1 MPRNQVE
8 VPGSV
13 DYVSILDE
21 QGEVDEEL
29 DPDLPEDLLREFHRK
44 MVLSRR
50 FDERLLRLQ
59 REGKIGTFAPVRG
72 QEAAQIGSVSCLNTD
87 DWLVPAF
94 RETAAMIW
102 RGASLSDIFLFN
114 AGFNEGGRIPEGAND
129 LPIAIPVATQILHAV
144 GIAYAIKYRKSRQIV
159 LTYFGDGA
167 TSEGDFHEA
176 LNFAGVAGLPVVF
189 VCQNNQ
195 YAISLPREKQTKS
208 RTIAQKAFAYGVPGV
223 QVDGNDVL
231 AVHTVAREATERA
244 RSGRGPTLIE
254 CVTYRLSVHT
264 TADDPTK
271 YRSQE
276 EVDEWEK
283 REPLIRLQKYLRG
296 RGILDDE
303 AVDGDETE
311 ASRQIDQAWK
321 ETKAKMDEPT
331 DPLEMFDHLL
341 ADLPPYVK
349 EQKQAFERF
358 LQEREAD

>member
-13 DYVSILDE
+13 DYLSILDE

-29 DPDLPEDLLREFHRK
+29 DPDLPDELLREFHRK

-72 QEAAQIGSVSCLNTD
+72 QEAAQIGSVSCLSKE

-102 RGASLSDIFLFN
+102 RGASLSDILLFN
-114 AGFNEGGRIPEGAND
+114 AGFNEGGRIPEGAHD

-144 GIAYAIKYRKSRQIV
+144 GIAYAIKYKKSGQIV

-208 RTIAQKAFAYGVPGV
+208 RTLAQKAFAYGIPGV

-244 RSGRGPTLIE
+244 RSGEGPTLIE

-283 REPLIRLQKYLRG
+283 REPLTRFRKYLRN
-296 RGILDDE
+296 RGILDDQ
-303 AVDGDETE
+303 AVDTDEE
-311 ASRQIDQAWK
+311 GASKQIDQAWK
-321 ETKAKMDEPT
+321 ETKTKMDELT

-341 ADLPPYVK
+341 ADLPPYVE
-349 EQKQAFERF
+349 EQKQAFARF

>member
-8 VPGSV
+8 TPDPVEH
-13 DYVSILDE
+13 VSILDE
-21 QGEVDEEL
+21 NGQVDKDLE
-29 DPDLPEDLLREFHRK
+29 PDLPDDLLRDFHRK

-72 QEAAQIGSVSCLNTD
+72 QEAAQIGSVSCLEED
-87 DWLVPAF
+87 DWMVPAF

-102 RGASLSDIFLFN
+102 RGASLTSILLFN
-114 AGFNEGGRIPEGAND
+114 AGYDEGGRIPEGQND

-144 GIAYAIKYRKSRQIV
+144 GIAYGIKYREKERVV

-176 LNFAGVAGLPVVF
+176 LNFAGVVGLPVIF

-208 RTIAQKAFAYGVPGV
+208 KTLAQKAIAYGFPGI
-223 QVDGNDVL
+223 QVDGNDIL
-231 AVHTVAREATERA
+231 AVRAVTREAVERA
-244 RSGRGPTLIE
+244 RSGGGPTLIE

-276 EVDEWEK
+276 EVDQWEE
-283 REPLIRLQKYLRG
+283 REPLTRLRKYLRA
-296 RGILDDE
+296 REVIDDE
-303 AVDGDETE
+303 AIQSDEEE
-311 ASRQIDQAWK
+311 AAQQIDQAWEKAREEMK
-321 ETKAKMDEPT
+321 ELT
-331 DPLEMFDHLL
+331 DPLAMFNHLL
-341 ADLPPYVK
+341 EELPPYVQ
-349 EQKQAFERF
+349 EQQDAFARF
-358 LQEREAD
+358 LQRTEGD

>member
-1 MPRNQVE
+1 MPRNQVDTPDPVE
-8 VPGSV
+8 H
-13 DYVSILDE
+13 VSILDE
-21 QGEVDEEL
+21 NGQVDKDLE
-29 DPDLPEDLLREFHRK
+29 PDLPDDLLRDFHRK

-72 QEAAQIGSVSCLNTD
+72 QEAAQIGSVSCLEED
-87 DWLVPAF
+87 DWMVPAF

-102 RGASLSDIFLFN
+102 RGASLTSILLFN
-114 AGFNEGGRIPEGAND
+114 AGYDEGGRIPEGQND

-144 GIAYAIKYRKSRQIV
+144 GIAYGIKYREKERVV

-176 LNFAGVAGLPVVF
+176 LNFAGVVGLPVIF

-208 RTIAQKAFAYGVPGV
+208 KTLAQKAIAYGFPGI
-223 QVDGNDVL
+223 QVDGNDIL
-231 AVHTVAREATERA
+231 AVRAVTREAVERA
-244 RSGRGPTLIE
+244 RSGGGPTLIE

-276 EVDEWEK
+276 EVDQWEE
-283 REPLIRLQKYLRG
+283 REPLTRLRKYLRA
-296 RGILDDE
+296 REVIDDE
-303 AVDGDETE
+303 AIQSDEEE
-311 ASRQIDQAWK
+311 AAQQIDQAWEKAREEMK
-321 ETKAKMDEPT
+321 ELT
-331 DPLEMFDHLL
+331 DPLAMFNHLL
-341 ADLPPYVK
+341 EELPPYVQ
-349 EQKQAFERF
+349 EQQDAFARF
-358 LQEREAD
+358 LQRTEGD

>member
-8 VPGSV
+8 TPDPVEH
-13 DYVSILDE
+13 VSILDE
-21 QGEVDEEL
+21 NGKVDKDLE
-29 DPDLPEDLLREFHRK
+29 PDLPDDLLRDFHRK

-72 QEAAQIGSVSCLNTD
+72 QEAAQIGSVSCLEED
-87 DWLVPAF
+87 DWMVPAF

-102 RGASLSDIFLFN
+102 RGASLTSILLFN
-114 AGFNEGGRIPEGAND
+114 AGYDEGGRIPEGKKD

-144 GIAYAIKYRKSRQIV
+144 GIAYGIKYRKKDRVV

-176 LNFAGVAGLPVVF
+176 LNFAGVVGLPVVF

-208 RTIAQKAFAYGVPGV
+208 KTLAQKAIAYGFPGI
-223 QVDGNDVL
+223 QVDGNDIL
-231 AVHTVAREATERA
+231 AVRAVTREAVERA
-244 RSGRGPTLIE
+244 RSGGGPTLIE

-276 EVDEWEK
+276 EVDQWEE
-283 REPLIRLQKYLRG
+283 REPLSRLRKYLRD
-296 RGILDDE
+296 REVIDDE
-303 AVDGDETE
+303 AIQADEEE
-311 ASRQIDQAWK
+311 AAQQIDQAWENAREEMK
-321 ETKAKMDEPT
+321 DLT
-331 DPLEMFDHLL
+331 DPLEMFNHLL
-341 ADLPPYVK
+341 EELPPYVQ
-349 EQKQAFERF
+349 EQQDAFARF
-358 LQEREAD
+358 LRRTEGD